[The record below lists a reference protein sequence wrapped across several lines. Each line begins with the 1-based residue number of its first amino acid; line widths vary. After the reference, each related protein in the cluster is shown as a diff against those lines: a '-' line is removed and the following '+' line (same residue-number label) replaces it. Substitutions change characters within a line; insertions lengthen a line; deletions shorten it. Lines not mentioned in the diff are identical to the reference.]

1 MTKASPSP
9 APRPPLWASVCA
21 GLVRRL
27 PAGRYRLMSWLSAR
41 SRPARFVARL
51 DAGLPLRYECDL
63 RNALAREVFFTGQYE
78 PQETVVLKS
87 LLVPGGTFVDVG
99 AHWGYFSLLAAGL
112 VGAFGRVI
120 AVEADPRIHAT
131 LAANLALNKLS
142 WVTAHHAAI
151 AAGDGTVELVG
162 YSDAQ
167 ENWGLSR
174 IADARSAKAA
184 APDRFWVPARA
195 LDDLLDELRA
205 PAVDLVKMDI
215 EGAEGFALQGMQRG
229 LKSGRYRR
237 LLLELHPAEL
247 RGHGMD
253 PRALLEQLL
262 SLGYRGLTID
272 HSPGT
277 TRRAAYDRH
286 FDARDALR
294 ALDVSKPL
302 DAWPHTLWLAPGIA
316 PPPGVG

>member
-1 MTKASPSP
+1 
-9 APRPPLWASVCA
+9 
-21 GLVRRL
+21 
-27 PAGRYRLMSWLSAR
+27 MSWLTR
-41 SRPARFVARL
+41 SRPARAARFVAKL
-51 DAGLPLRYECDL
+51 DAGIPLHFECDL

-78 PQETVVLKS
+78 PQETVVLKAV
-87 LLVPGGTFVDVG
+87 LVPGGTFVDVG

-112 VGAFGRVI
+112 VGTFGRVI

-131 LAANLALNKLS
+131 LASNVALNKLS

-151 AAGDGTVELVG
+151 AATPGTVELVG

-167 ENWGLSR
+167 ENWGISR
-174 IADARSAKAA
+174 IADAGSAGAGAGA
-184 APDRFWVPARA
+184 APDRFWVPARP

-215 EGAEGFALQGMQRG
+215 EGAEGFALQGMRRG
-229 LKSGRYRR
+229 LQDGRYRR

-253 PRALLEQLL
+253 PRAIIEQLL
-262 SLGYRGLTID
+262 ALGYRGFTID
-272 HSPGT
+272 HSPET